1 MSPLFNRFS
10 IFSTAFNRFFIHRA
24 AGLLLIRS
32 PKFSRDFGFL
42 WFCSRTKRFYKHPN
56 PNHNHNPEA
65 IHNPNHNPNPSPKQS
80 NSFLTNLS
88 RDQNR
93 FLPINF
99 QGSIFT
105 LRHGGDSE
113 SAYKNTP
120 ILITFI
126 PLGPF
131 HKNFLKIWAS
141 LLYRFNR
148 FSIFLPF
155 LHTSRCGLRFD
166 SEKKAAFDGCY
177 SY

>member
-1 MSPLFNRFS
+1 MCHRFL
-10 IFSTAFNRFFIHRA
+10 TAFLSFPPLLTASSFIHRA

-105 LRHGGDSE
+105 LRHGGRFRISVQKYTDPDHFH
-113 SAYKNTP
+113 T
-120 ILITFI
+120 LRTF
-126 PLGPF
+126 
-131 HKNFLKIWAS
+131 S
-141 LLYRFNR
+141 QE
-148 FSIFLPF
+148 FS
-155 LHTSRCGLRFD
+155 
-166 SEKKAAFDGCY
+166 
-177 SY
+177 